1 MAAITAR
8 PATMETANLH
18 TPGRG
23 GLQHQQ
29 RHQQPQSQTQSQ
41 SQAQTSPSSSSVPA
55 SPTLSNPDMILPDDP
70 YYGHGNSPDSE
81 IDARI
86 RSKFM
91 MWKSAQAAVT
101 ATSDLH
107 KMFAVNSA
115 QLGYD
120 QQQQQNMYGS
130 SAPVTP
136 TTPIIYGNGTILSD
150 IGEVTE
156 VESTVGRPSPPRH
169 RGPNAHR
176 RNDSIDAV
184 LQRSASPQ
192 VTGQTGLAQKL
203 KPGLVTQKHQ
213 RRMSTESTSTITT
226 VTMED
231 RPAFLADIN
240 IDDAASVDDSV
251 FQGDDEESM
260 ASSYVEGTVPRD
272 RNLLG
277 VAGSE
282 NGDRLSTY
290 STTALSRRAEQ
301 ILANAKKRLTTMEGN
316 LSRARS
322 SLHYTAPSLSSDG
335 TPSPPQRTTSASARI
350 NGHRSSSVNYSGHTR
365 MTSDIA
371 MRNGLPYRISIQ
383 RSHSAM
389 GSHGGNSRQS
399 ITASKS
405 AEAIRGG
412 WEDDAHRQTYNI
424 LTGKTL
430 RPDGTAPDDDESPIH
445 SYHGTAY
452 GSDHSSG
459 SSREILS
466 TPAPTS
472 QMRDIKHQMKDLK
485 GKISSLR
492 EQARVDSIKRRSVQ
506 SLRTPSPFTHAQVDQ
521 WFTETPS
528 ARNSEIFTPDSLQ
541 RNPWNGEQDSSLDGE
556 HPRSYDHLRG
566 NLDSEDDSYCE
577 EGDVSGS
584 FESAIDNFPEP
595 ASATVD
601 RKMFPE
607 EEDNY
612 DAYTENGDEEFED
625 AQEMD
630 DDQMSV
636 GGESLYHDSVQHQIS
651 HEDRE
656 DAFDYE
662 HFFLHSAMGTLS
674 QQRMARRDSETSY
687 TSEDSVETTR
697 GPVTDENTR
706 MNGGGSDSRSINFH
720 SRSRRGSVNSISTIE
735 TFRTAQEGRP
745 RRYYE
750 ADDSIS
756 EEMYDEYPYEED
768 EYNPEREYAGKRKSG
783 SFSAGTGNNS
793 RAGSRARGSTLS
805 NIKSS
810 STGTMRGN
818 RDSYLSVYENAQ
830 QQQNT
835 DPNSNNNNNNNNRS
849 SGLFIRR
856 GAISSVVST
865 PNLEH
870 RPSVSSIGSA
880 GTNRSFPLVPNK
892 QRNRGNTASTVV
904 PAINTTITNTTSTTT
919 ITTAVSTPETVY
931 LTPDQELRSI
941 SSVLLSE
948 TESAADQRSDSRTS
962 NITSNNPNNPAALQA
977 LMREDKYLV
986 ERLVASLGKC
996 VLGLT
1001 ENGRASAESR
1011 MYRRRIDMA
1020 RKILEGFEGGEGQ

>member
-23 GLQHQQ
+23 QP
-29 RHQQPQSQTQSQ
+29 QQPQSQT
-41 SQAQTSPSSSSVPA
+41 SPSSSVPA

-120 QQQQQNMYGS
+120 QQNGHGS
-130 SAPVTP
+130 SAPLTP

-156 VESTVGRPSPPRH
+156 VESTIGRPSPTRH
-169 RGPNAHR
+169 RGPATHR

-184 LQRSASPQ
+184 LRSASP
-192 VTGQTGLAQKL
+192 VTGQSGLAKKL
-203 KPGLVTQKHQ
+203 KPSLTTQKE
-213 RRMSTESTSTITT
+213 RRMSTESTSTITSI
-226 VTMED
+226 TMED
-231 RPAFLADIN
+231 RPAFLVDMN

-260 ASSYVEGTVPRD
+260 ASSYVEGTIPRD
-272 RNLLG
+272 RNRLG
-277 VAGSE
+277 VAESE

-290 STTALSRRAEQ
+290 STTALSRRAEA

-322 SLHYTAPSLSSDG
+322 SLHYTAPSLPSDG
-335 TPSPPQRTTSASARI
+335 TPSPPQRTASASNRI
-350 NGHRSSSVNYSGHTR
+350 NGRRSSSANYSGHTR

-389 GSHGGNSRQS
+389 GSHGGNNRQS

-424 LTGKTL
+424 LTGITL
-430 RPDGTAPDDDESPIH
+430 RPDGTAPDDENESPIH

-459 SSREILS
+459 SSRDILS

-492 EQARVDSIKRRSVQ
+492 EQARVDSIKRQSVQ

-528 ARNSEIFTPDSLQ
+528 ARNSEIFTPEYLD

-556 HPRSYDHLRG
+556 HPGSYGHLRG
-566 NLDSEDDSYCE
+566 NLDSEEDSYAE
-577 EGDVSGS
+577 EDGDISGS
-584 FESAIDNFPEP
+584 FESAIDHFPEP
-595 ASATVD
+595 ASATVNK
-601 RKMFPE
+601 KMFGE

-612 DAYTENGDEEFED
+612 DAFTENGDEEFED
-625 AQEMD
+625 AQELD

-636 GGESLYHDSVQHQIS
+636 GGESLYHDTVQHQVS

-674 QQRMARRDSETSY
+674 QQCMARRGSETSY

-697 GPVTDENTR
+697 GPITDENTR

-745 RRYYE
+745 RRYYNE

-756 EEMYDEYPYEED
+756 EEVYEEYPYED
-768 EYNPEREYAGKRKSG
+768 EYTPELESGGKRKSA
-783 SFSAGTGNNS
+783 SFSAGTGNS
-793 RAGSRARGSTLS
+793 RTNSRARGSTIS
-805 NIKSS
+805 NIKSF
-810 STGTMRGN
+810 STGTIRSN
-818 RDSYLSVYENAQ
+818 RESFLSVNEEGSGPDTQ
-830 QQQNT
+830 K
-835 DPNSNNNNNNNNRS
+835 SNNRN

-856 GAISSVVST
+856 GAVSAAASA

-870 RPSVSSIGSA
+870 RPSVSSLGSA
-880 GTNRSFPLVPNK
+880 GSGTNRSFPLVPNK
-892 QRNRGNTASTVV
+892 ARNRGNTASTVV
-904 PAINTTITNTTSTTT
+904 PANN
-919 ITTAVSTPETVY
+919 TAVSTPETVY

-948 TESAADQRSDSRTS
+948 TASVCDQQQHETKTENQNQLRSDSRLTS
-962 NITSNNPNNPAALQA
+962 SSISLNNPNNNSAALQA
-977 LMREDKYLV
+977 LLREDKYLV

-1020 RKILEGFEGGEGQ
+1020 RKILEGFEDGQQ